1 MLFEPIKATLD
12 TLAPWSRIPM
22 NAAFGP
28 VMITIGLFLAF
39 FTFYGVVLLVQAKL
53 DASSGKSYP
62 DNSN

>member
-1 MLFEPIKATLD
+1 MIALF
-12 TLAPWSRIPM
+12 

-39 FTFYGVVLLVQAKL
+39 FTIFGILLLVQAKS

-62 DNSN
+62 DHSN

>member
-1 MLFEPIKATLD
+1 
-12 TLAPWSRIPM
+12 M

-39 FTFYGVVLLVQAKL
+39 YAFYGVVLLVQAKI

>member
-1 MLFEPIKATLD
+1 MIALF
-12 TLAPWSRIPM
+12 

-39 FTFYGVVLLVQAKL
+39 FTMYGILLLVQAKS

-62 DNSN
+62 DRSN